1 MRMDNKK
8 DQQKTSG
15 GSIDEKAH
23 AQVREALLLKK
34 DLIMAELK
42 KIDLAIADL
51 QEEFSRKIE
60 AFQSKRKPSE
70 EALHHIEALLKLE
83 GLVLNSNLN
92 KVGENKIDHIPG
104 TAKIT
109 DAAYDFL
116 SEVQKPLH
124 YKEIFNKLQEQGLY
138 IPGKNPAA
146 TLLSRM
152 SRDNRF
158 KRTIKRGTY
167 ALSTWRIRSTKSKRK
182 KQKKKKT

>member
-1 MRMDNKK
+1 MDNKK
-8 DQQKTSG
+8 NQKKTSG
-15 GSIDEKAH
+15 GSIDENAH

-42 KIDLAIADL
+42 KNDLAIADL

-60 AFQSKRKPSE
+60 AFHSKRKPSE

-83 GLVLNSNLN
+83 GFALNNN
-92 KVGENKIDHIPG
+92 QGKVGENKIDNITG

-116 SEVQKPLH
+116 SEVHKPLH
-124 YKEIFNKLQEQGLY
+124 YTEIFNKLQERGLY

-158 KRTIKRGTY
+158 KRAIKRGTY

-182 KQKKKKT
+182 RQKRK